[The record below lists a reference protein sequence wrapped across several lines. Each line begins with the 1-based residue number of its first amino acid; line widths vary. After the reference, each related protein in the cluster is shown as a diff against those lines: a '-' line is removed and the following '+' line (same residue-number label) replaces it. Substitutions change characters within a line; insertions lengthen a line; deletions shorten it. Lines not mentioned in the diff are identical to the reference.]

1 MKAKSCK
8 SVATAPFQYFDT
20 EPITDP
26 AELAMLEKRLK
37 TRRNTAHRLSTSNG
51 RKISRKPA
59 VAEIIDLA
67 GRLSVEDRL
76 ELLSELAA
84 QMPSKRRRKLVQ
96 RIS

>member
-8 SVATAPFQYFDT
+8 SIPTALFQYFDT

-26 AELAMLEKRLK
+26 TELALLEKRLK
-37 TRRNTAHRLSTSNG
+37 SRRDTAQRLSTSNG
-51 RKISRKPA
+51 RKTSRKPT
-59 VAEIIDLA
+59 VAEIIGLA

-84 QMPSKRRRKLVQ
+84 KMPSEKRRKLVQ